1 MFKIK
6 KFLNSFVYAFRGL
19 LYALRREQNFQ
30 VHFIAIAVVF
40 FFIIYFGLRPLEA
53 VALVL
58 CIVIVLV
65 LELINTVFE
74 KMVDM
79 LKPRIHPY
87 AEVIKDMMAATV
99 LVASI
104 GSLIIGVIIFLPY
117 VKEFFGW

>member
-1 MFKIK
+1 VFNIK
-6 KFLNSFVYAFRGL
+6 KFFRSFVYAFRGL
-19 LYALRREQNFQ
+19 RYALGREQNFQ
-30 VHFIAIAVVF
+30 VHFVAAGLLGLLMW
-40 FFIIYFGLRPLEA
+40 YFHLRTLEV

-58 CIVIVLV
+58 CVIIVLV

-74 KMVDM
+74 KMVDL

-104 GSLIIGVIIFLPY
+104 GALVIGVIIFFPY
-117 VKEFFGW
+117 ISQFVAK